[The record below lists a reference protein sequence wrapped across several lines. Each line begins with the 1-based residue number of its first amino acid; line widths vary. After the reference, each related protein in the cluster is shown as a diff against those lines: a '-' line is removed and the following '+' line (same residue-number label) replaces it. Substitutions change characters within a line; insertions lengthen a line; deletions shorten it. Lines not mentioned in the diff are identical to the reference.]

1 MARSSISPD
10 IGGLGGEAV
19 VYTFTVCE
27 TESCSKMQKTEA
39 KLSPHNKLNDLTGRE
54 WIKFT
59 KSWFIHRPERRA
71 DAKILHPA
79 SFPESLAKEFILFF
93 TKRGDTVVDPFLGT
107 GSSLVACLET
117 GRNGVGIEVMEKY
130 SSIAESRLRI
140 VAGEADSPSTVKV
153 LHVGLADYC
162 ITSPP
167 YWNQLKRS
175 DLRQKKRV
183 ELGYDTNYGDNP
195 EDVGLI
201 EDYEEFLAVL
211 KQVFNEVYR
220 IMKPK
225 GYLTIITNNVFQNGR
240 LYPLAFDTVRTLA
253 IEPCA
258 WVPKDEKIW
267 CQDDKALLPLGVN
280 SAWVGNRHHQYC
292 LIFRKETRP

>member
-1 MARSSISPD
+1 M
-10 IGGLGGEAV
+10 
-19 VYTFTVCE
+19 VYTFTVWE

-117 GRNGVGIEVMEKY
+117 GRNGFGIEVMEKY

-153 LHVGLADYC
+153 LHGDSKHLGGLWAREKMGLADYC

-195 EDVGLI
+195 EEVGLI
-201 EDYEEFLAVL
+201 EDYQEFLAVL

-225 GYLTIITNNVFQNGR
+225 GYLTIVTNNVFQNGR